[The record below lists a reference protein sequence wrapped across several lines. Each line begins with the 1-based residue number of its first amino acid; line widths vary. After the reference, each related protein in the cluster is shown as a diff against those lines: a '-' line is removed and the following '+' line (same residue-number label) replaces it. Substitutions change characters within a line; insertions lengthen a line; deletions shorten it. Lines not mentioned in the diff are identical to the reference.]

1 VNRSEHGAVSAAEL
15 RQAWERWEL
24 LLHCQPQV
32 DLRAGSIAG
41 VEELLGFLGR
51 WRNPIMNANDTPTIS
66 CCECC
71 KEISLDAA
79 LTPEGTEY
87 VVHFCGLE
95 CYQRFISRADK
106 RAASEPDH
114 PCTPEVSTRHDD

>member
-1 VNRSEHGAVSAAEL
+1 
-15 RQAWERWEL
+15 
-24 LLHCQPQV
+24 
-32 DLRAGSIAG
+32 
-41 VEELLGFLGR
+41 
-51 WRNPIMNANDTPTIS
+51 MNANDTPTVS

-95 CYQRFISRADK
+95 CYQRFMSRADE

-114 PCTPEVSTRHDD
+114 PCTPKVSTRHDD

>member
-1 VNRSEHGAVSAAEL
+1 GAVSAAEL